1 MSQFLPWKPYILL
14 RLPADLRE
22 RLRLAARDNQRSMT
36 AEVVYRLQ
44 QSIRADDRRDR
55 RRKGE

>member
-1 MSQFLPWKPYILL
+1 MNEETVSILL